1 MKGKDLKRSGM
12 EKMRDEKRISQVWW
26 IEREK
31 IWELSRIISEYEYTR
46 YLSDTVTFYPSV
58 FLFYVCILYF
68 YLYVFFLTRRCRLF

>member
-1 MKGKDLKRSGM
+1 MKGKNLNRSGM
-12 EKMRDEKRISQVWW
+12 EKMRDEKRVSKVWW

-58 FLFYVCILYF
+58 FFILCMYFVFLFVCI
-68 YLYVFFLTRRCRLF
+68 FFNT

>member
-12 EKMRDEKRISQVWW
+12 EKMRDEKRVSKVWW

-46 YLSDTVTFYPSV
+46 YLSDTVTLV
-58 FLFYVCILYF
+58 HLFYF
-68 YLYVFFLTRRCRLF
+68 MYVFCIFICMYFF

>member
-12 EKMRDEKRISQVWW
+12 EKMRDEKRISQVWR

-46 YLSDTVTFYPSV
+46 YLSDTVT
-58 FLFYVCILYF
+58 LFYLSYFFILP
-68 YLYVFFLTRRCRLF
+68 RRCRLF

>member
-1 MKGKDLKRSGM
+1 MKGKNLNRSGM
-12 EKMRDEKRISQVWW
+12 EKMRDEKRVSKVWW

-58 FLFYVCILYF
+58 FFILCMYFVFLFVC
-68 YLYVFFLTRRCRLF
+68 VLFNT